1 MYIRMINKKAKWEED
16 INKDIDDTSADIITN
31 CLKTSNE
38 TLSLWYVKDEDE
50 INKAIVALSSNRDY
64 INKLDYIV
72 IPDEYIEKYKLKL
85 KKSPGDSP
93 YTEFNENHFDIVNV
107 KYGVLGDVSKMVFE
121 IVNNGDKIKRISMGK
136 IKKLLIDANSKKIL
150 DKSVMKE
157 SLLEEIS

>member
-1 MYIRMINKKAKWEED
+1 MINKKAKWEED